1 MITRQQYL
9 SSPFSLHHEY
19 FLQFS
24 NPVILGILKRAIFD
38 SDKNWSV
45 FNTRNLLWESVKSLK
60 ESTDPH
66 FNDIPLRWWDD
77 IANFIAPYINNTK
90 LVELGEINS
99 LSTRVC
105 ILKAIAR
112 EMIK

>member
-9 SSPFSLHHEY
+9 SSPSSLHHEY

-24 NPVILGILKRAIFD
+24 NPVIRGILKRSIFD
-38 SDKNWSV
+38 SDK
-45 FNTRNLLWESVKSLK
+45 KLK

-66 FNDIPLRWWDD
+66 FNDIPLKWWDD

-105 ILKAIAR
+105 ILKAIAQ